1 MSILSP
7 ELIERVHQ
15 LSHEQKRQM
24 KALGHLKKLP
34 EDIQQLEHQLNTI
47 NQQFKHRVSLKR
59 TDQRATKKQ
68 TGLFKRDITEAE
80 RLEAE
85 LKQMTAFES
94 DSIEMQF
101 LAEILQLRG
110 ELSQTDTAPPSTTK
124 VSPTRTETGYIIFYR
139 TEEGQQLEWSATM
152 EQWCTHQHGTCYPSR
167 IAVEKTFIQLK
178 QHWPDLTLKVGR
190 RSATH

>member
-7 ELIERVHQ
+7 DLIERVHQ

-24 KALGHLKKLP
+24 KVLGQLKSLP
-34 EDIQQLEHQLNTI
+34 KDIQQLEHELNTI
-47 NQQFKHRVSLKR
+47 NQQFKRRVDVKR
-59 TDQRATKKQ
+59 AKSHTATGR
-68 TGLFKRDITEAE
+68 TGQFKRDITEAE

-85 LKQMTAFES
+85 LKQIKAFES

-101 LAEILQLRG
+101 LEEILQLRG
-110 ELSQTDTAPPSTTK
+110 ELSQTEETAL
-124 VSPTRTETGYIIFYR
+124 PTSKEPATPMETGYIIFYR

-152 EQWCTHQHGTCYPSR
+152 TQWCAAQHGTCYPSR
-167 IAVEKTFIQLK
+167 VAVEKIFTQLK

-190 RSATH
+190 RSAVN